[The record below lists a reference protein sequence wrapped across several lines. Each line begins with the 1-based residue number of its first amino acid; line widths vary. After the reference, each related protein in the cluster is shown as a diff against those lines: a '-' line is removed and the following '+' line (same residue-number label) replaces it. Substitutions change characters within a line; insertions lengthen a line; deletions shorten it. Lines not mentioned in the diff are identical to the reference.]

1 MNSVYRIVV
10 TAFTI
15 ALVVSSLLAGGTS
28 ARDRRGLADPIFDR
42 PVVVQPDDPDPC
54 DAAEDVL
61 NGFLPETATLK
72 KTTSFW
78 AKLTVKDGV
87 SVVQCNLGSGGFE
100 VKFHNTTIK
109 TYARPGGI
117 GGWNHIASI
126 SCSIRVKFAV
136 GFSPPSTVVLS
147 NLSVVAVNC
156 SNSPNWLDKTLV
168 KKALNAIFPSSI
180 SFQI

>member
-1 MNSVYRIVV
+1 MQSIARIVV

-15 ALVVSSLLAGGTS
+15 ALVAGSLLTTVAV
-28 ARDRRGLADPIFDR
+28 AKDRRGLADPIFDK
-42 PVVVQPDDPDPC
+42 PVVIQPDEPDPC
-54 DAAEDVL
+54 DAAEEAL
-61 NGFLPETATLK
+61 HGFLPETATLK

-109 TYARPGGI
+109 TYARPAGI
-117 GGWNHIASI
+117 GGWNHVASI
-126 SCSIRVKFAV
+126 SCAIRVTFAV
-136 GFSPPSTVVLS
+136 GFSPPSTVTLS
-147 NLSVVAVNC
+147 NLNVVAVNC
-156 SNSPNWLDKTLV
+156 NNSPNWLDKTLV